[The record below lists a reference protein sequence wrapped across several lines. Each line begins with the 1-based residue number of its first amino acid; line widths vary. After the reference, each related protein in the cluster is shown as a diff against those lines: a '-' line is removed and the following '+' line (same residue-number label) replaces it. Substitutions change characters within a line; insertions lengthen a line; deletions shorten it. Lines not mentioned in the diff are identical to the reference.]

1 MEQFEK
7 EMKKV
12 INKELSYYEDSFKE
26 KMDEFIEM
34 EELSEPFIVENK
46 ENHELVMEIDLG
58 TVIGSNIFN
67 TLFERCFGYKF
78 SRLFD
83 DFKITNIDRYLDEM
97 GGEYGTMILKHKD
110 DERETLIFNPCSRL
124 GRLIIHIT
132 IDPMI
137 LN

>member
-1 MEQFEK
+1 MEKFEK

-12 INKELSYYEDSFKE
+12 ISKELSYYEDSFKD

-46 ENHELVMEIDLG
+46 ENHELVMEIDMG
-58 TVIGSNIFN
+58 TVIGSDIFT
-67 TLFERCFGYKF
+67 TLFERCFEYKF

-83 DFKITNIDRYLDEM
+83 DFKITNIDIHPDEM
-97 GGEYGTMILKHKD
+97 CGECGTMILKHKG

-132 IDPMI
+132 TDPMI

>member
-1 MEQFEK
+1 MEKFKK

-12 INKELSYYEDSFKE
+12 INKELSYYEDSFKD

-67 TLFERCFGYKF
+67 TLFEKCFGYKF

-83 DFKITNIDRYLDEM
+83 DFKITEVNRYLGEV
-97 GGEYGTMILKHKD
+97 GEYGTMILKNKG